1 MMGINVTDFE
11 TPTMYVCICQA
22 VTDTTI
28 RRAVEEG
35 VTTLPEL
42 SLRTGAGTQCGSCV
56 PTARAILDEA
66 LAERNAP
73 PSAVNLRVVCSG

>member
-1 MMGINVTDFE
+1 
-11 TPTMYVCICQA
+11 MYVCICRA

-35 VTTLPEL
+35 VRTLPEL
-42 SLRTGAGTQCGSCV
+42 SRETGAGTQCGSCV

-66 LAERNAP
+66 LAAQEPPRVAP
-73 PSAVNLRVVCSG
+73 ELRVVAVT